1 MFKLFSEK
9 DVKKLVLRLKT
20 EYDEVLIKQHALAEE
35 LKEENRNL
43 RARLSQ
49 LERERGDVSSALV
62 RAVRE
67 GERVKAEGLEA
78 AENER
83 RELKLLAEK
92 CRLLLDRL
100 LAKYPDEEDTRDFEA
115 FTTEL
120 RQQLGE
126 DIGDENGFNMDDVLA
141 PKEPLDLEKL
151 CKELDL
157 MEDSE

>member
-20 EYDEVLIKQHALAEE
+20 EYNEVLIKQHALAEE

-115 FTTEL
+115 FTTDL

-126 DIGDENGFNMDDVLA
+126 DIGAENGFNMDDVLA

>member
-20 EYDEVLIKQHALAEE
+20 EYNEVLIKQHALAEE

-157 MEDSE
+157 LEDSE

>member
-126 DIGDENGFNMDDVLA
+126 DIGEESGFNMDDVLA

>member
-20 EYDEVLIKQHALAEE
+20 EYNEVLIKQHALAEE
-35 LKEENRNL
+35 LKEEN

>member
-20 EYDEVLIKQHALAEE
+20 EYNEVLIKQHALAEE

>member
-20 EYDEVLIKQHALAEE
+20 EYDEVLIKQHALAED

>member
-20 EYDEVLIKQHALAEE
+20 EYNEVLIKQHALAEE

-151 CKELDL
+151 SKELDL

>member
-126 DIGDENGFNMDDVLA
+126 DIGDENGFNMDDILA

>member
-20 EYDEVLIKQHALAEE
+20 EYNEVLIKQHALAED

>member
-20 EYDEVLIKQHALAEE
+20 EYNEVLIKQHALADE

>member
-20 EYDEVLIKQHALAEE
+20 EYNEVLIKQHALAEE

-141 PKEPLDLEKL
+141 PKEPLDLVKL

>member
-1 MFKLFSEK
+1 MLFRS
-9 DVKKLVLRLKT
+9 
-20 EYDEVLIKQHALAEE
+20 
-35 LKEENRNL
+35 
-43 RARLSQ
+43 
-49 LERERGDVSSALV
+49 
-62 RAVRE
+62 
-67 GERVKAEGLEA
+67 
-78 AENER
+78 
-83 RELKLLAEK
+83 LAEK